1 VELAA
6 VEPRSAQAKRNKGG
20 SDKIATTA
28 GTPAGPPALVEPAV
42 PAKKTSVY
50 HDPFANDDE
59 TVPAPKSAGPKSHDS
74 LDKNKDIDA
83 MLKDV
88 QKSNPP
94 PPPKREAQPSLPPLS
109 PADIAKVMAS
119 VKTRG
124 NDCAQRLGAKGVA
137 ELKLAV
143 GKDGKVTEARV
154 GGKLANTPLG
164 ACIEKAARASSFP
177 PSSGLRFDYRID
189 VR

>member
-1 VELAA
+1 
-6 VEPRSAQAKRNKGG
+6 
-20 SDKIATTA
+20 
-28 GTPAGPPALVEPAV
+28 
-42 PAKKTSVY
+42 
-50 HDPFANDDE
+50 
-59 TVPAPKSAGPKSHDS
+59 
-74 LDKNKDIDA
+74 
-83 MLKDV
+83 
-88 QKSNPP
+88 
-94 PPPKREAQPSLPPLS
+94 
-109 PADIAKVMAS
+109 MAS

-143 GKDGKVTEARV
+143 GKDGKVTDARV